1 MRAKPMASSGSVIS
15 SGQRSGDFVETR
27 AGIAGPVSTRTCSA
41 LPQEFTTGL
50 ERGFLFDVVLL
61 DRRSPR
67 PSRDFPPESYH
78 RAGGSSSSSRCRSRI
93 LRRKLA
99 LGRCTPVVLR
109 LMGILPVPE
118 TPGPFP
124 RSEVP
129 EQERPPKRLDAGVS
143 LGTATTDVR
152 WRTRGGRDRR
162 AHRPLHGSAADR
174 GLRAR
179 QRQSRTRSAPPR
191 VPPRR
196 PAEAHLRCAPDHD
209 ARRKQRRQG
218 FVEPATFHE
227 ITKHLIPP
235 LDDVARFDYLTG
247 SRKSEVLTLA
257 WSNVDRARGVITI
270 AREHSKNAEPRII
283 ALTAA
288 LAAIIER
295 RWKARTISRPDGVV
309 LADLVFHREG
319 RPVGS
324 TGRSLPQ

>member
-1 MRAKPMASSGSVIS
+1 
-15 SGQRSGDFVETR
+15 
-27 AGIAGPVSTRTCSA
+27 
-41 LPQEFTTGL
+41 
-50 ERGFLFDVVLL
+50 
-61 DRRSPR
+61 
-67 PSRDFPPESYH
+67 
-78 RAGGSSSSSRCRSRI
+78 
-93 LRRKLA
+93 
-99 LGRCTPVVLR
+99 
-109 LMGILPVPE
+109 MGILPVPE

-324 TGRSLPQ
+324 FRKAWASACKAAGVPGLLFHDLRRSAVRNFERAGVSQAVAMKITGHKTASVYRRYRIVDERDVREALTKTEASIAAEQTATVVSLTSRARQAQG